1 MNYNNYIV
9 IYCMCVC
16 KIQYNLFEQN
26 GVLEELVDVI
36 LVDFIEL
43 LFVSSCLI

>member
-16 KIQYNLFEQN
+16 KIWYNLFEYN

-43 LFVSSCLI
+43 LFVSLI